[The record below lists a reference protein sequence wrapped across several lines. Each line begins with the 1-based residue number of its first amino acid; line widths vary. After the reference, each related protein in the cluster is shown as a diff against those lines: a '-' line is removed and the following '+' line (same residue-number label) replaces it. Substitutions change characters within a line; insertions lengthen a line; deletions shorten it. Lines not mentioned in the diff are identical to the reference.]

1 MKFIKLR
8 DQIINAE
15 TIVKVDQPR
24 ATQGIEWYIRTLLDT
39 TKTEE
44 SFIKT
49 MYTSET
55 EARDAYERIV
65 SQLCED
71 K

>member
-1 MKFIKLR
+1 MKFIKLK

-24 ATQGIEWYIRTLLDT
+24 STAGVEWYIRTLLDI

-44 SFIKT
+44 AYIKT
-49 MYTSET
+49 MYSNKD
-55 EARDAYERIV
+55 EACSAYERIV
-65 SQLCED
+65 QQLGEG
-71 K
+71 